1 MPEIF
6 CLRREERRKI
16 NRENTTGEKTQI
28 ELLKEELKII
38 YRDLL
43 HDIRCEKGAEK
54 GFNLSLLAT
63 LSKGLSDDDVEKIG
77 EYIYNLFVDD
87 MIEPGYSHNSF
98 IKIYEHLK
106 GIVENNHGIHS
117 DVRNAMEPTRVSI
130 ESIIK

>member
-16 NRENTTGEKTQI
+16 NRENTTWEKTQI

-43 HDIRCEKGAEK
+43 HDIRCEKWAEK
-54 GFNLSLLAT
+54 WFNLSLLAT
-63 LSKGLSDDDVEKIG
+63 LSKWLSDDDVEKIW

-87 MIEPGYSHNSF
+87 MIEPWYSHNSF

-106 GIVENNHGIHS
+106 WIVENNHGIHS